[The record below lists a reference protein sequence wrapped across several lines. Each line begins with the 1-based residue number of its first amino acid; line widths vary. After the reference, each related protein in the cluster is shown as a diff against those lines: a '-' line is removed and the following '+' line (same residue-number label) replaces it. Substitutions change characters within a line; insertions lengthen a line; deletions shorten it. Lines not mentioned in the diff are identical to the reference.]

1 MGQAQS
7 AAGRVVG
14 LTKKPLVRRT
24 LIALLV
30 AVVLFGAIG
39 YFVLPGIIKSKVEEL
54 IGQKLHRTTTIEA
67 VEIHPYSLEATIRGV
82 RMMEPDGAAVFV
94 SFDELY
100 VDLQA
105 ESLFRAAPVVREVRL
120 LKPYVHLVRLDGQRF
135 NFSDIIELIKSQ
147 PPSNEPARFSVNN
160 ILIDAGRIEF
170 DDRPDKVMHTVEQLK
185 IGIPFVSNLQSHVE
199 VYVEPALS
207 ANVDG
212 AQLALMGKARP
223 FGDTQEASIDLDYD
237 GVDLTRFYNYIPFKP
252 GFQLPSAK
260 LDLHLNAIFQQP
272 KDAPPRLVVKGSG
285 ALKSVVLT
293 ALDGSPL
300 IRFAQLDVG
309 LASADFQDKRIDV
322 SRIALRSREADVG
335 RGRGGE
341 TNLLTLVPPP
351 QTTAQEV
358 ATKDESAAGKP
369 GPASTSKTPQID
381 LRVGEIVVDSAV
393 IRLTDDVPA
402 KPFKTAIDKLD
413 ITVRQFSLPG
423 ATPATVELSA
433 HSAAGETIN
442 HDGQFTMQP
451 LQASGSLQAA
461 GIAVARYLP
470 HYVPQFAG
478 ELDKGSLVAS
488 AKYAFATVDGGQ
500 PQIKVTEAA
509 ATLSDLVL
517 RLPGEKRPVVTVE
530 TFALADA
537 AVDLGQRE
545 VRVGEIS
552 SRNARFSVIR
562 DKDGRLNL
570 ERMIPKSPVTDGAA
584 PKKPQPPVVAESRS
598 DKPFTVVL
606 GRLDIDKWSAHVEDQ
621 TMARPVVTVVE
632 PISLKAQDLSTL
644 DGARAKV
651 DLRAQINKK
660 GVLSAGGTVGASP
673 LHANLKL
680 DLKGV
685 DVLPLQ
691 PYFTDRVN
699 ILLTS
704 AALTSRG
711 TLSLDEAKGGG
722 LKGGFRG
729 EFNVGELASIDKI
742 SSNDFLKW
750 KSLFFSGV
758 DLKLAPLSIAV
769 EQIALSDFYSRV
781 IVSQEGRT
789 NLQDVVRSE
798 DGAAKSVTTA
808 APVGAK
814 PAAGPGEK
822 AIDKP
827 AQEQPAP
834 STGPIPPVRVGR
846 VTLQGGQVNFTD
858 NFIRPNYTANLMDL
872 GGSITGLSSDA
883 STTADVDLRGQ
894 VNHAPLNIVGKIN
907 PLKGELALDLKADVK
922 GMELAPLTPYS
933 SKYVGYG
940 IEKGKLSFDVNYKI
954 DNREL
959 TAENRLVLDQLT
971 FGEKI
976 ESPTATKLPVMLA
989 VALLR
994 DRNGVIDIN
1003 LPVGGSLDDPQF
1015 SVGGIIVKV
1024 IVNLITKA
1032 VTAPFALL
1040 GSLFGGGEELSY
1052 LEFDAGRYA
1061 ITEAGETKLKT
1072 LAKALKDR
1080 PGLKLEITGRVDPET
1095 DRNGLRQASIDRK
1108 VRALKLN
1115 DMVKKG
1121 ESVDPASLAVTAEEY
1136 PALLKRVYK
1145 DEKFPK
1151 PRNAVGLQ
1159 KDLPVEEMEKLMITN
1174 AQVTDDA
1181 MTELGN
1187 QRAQAV
1193 KEWLLKT
1200 GQIPQERVFL
1210 LAAKVGAAG
1219 AKGPAAP
1226 GAKGAPKAKTGRV
1239 EFLLQ

>member
-7 AAGRVVG
+7 AVGRVVG

-24 LIALLV
+24 LIGLLV
-30 AVVLFGAIG
+30 AIVLFGVIG
-39 YFVLPGIIKSKVEEL
+39 YFVLPGIIKNKAEEL
-54 IGQKLHRTTTIEA
+54 IGEKLNRKTTIEA
-67 VEIHPYSLEATIRGV
+67 VEIQPYSLEATIRGV
-82 RMMEPDGAAVFV
+82 KMMEPNGTAVFV

-100 VDLQA
+100 VDLEA

-120 LKPYVHLVRLDGQRF
+120 LNPYVHMVRLDGQRF
-135 NFSDIIELIKSQ
+135 NFSDIVELIKSQ
-147 PPSNEPARFSVNN
+147 PPSDEPARFSINN
-160 ILIDAGRIEF
+160 ILVDAGRIEF
-170 DDRPDKVMHTVEQLK
+170 DDRPDKVVHTVEQLK

-207 ANVDG
+207 AKVDG
-212 AQLALMGKARP
+212 APLALVGKARP
-223 FGDTQEASIDLDYD
+223 FRDTQEASIDLDYD
-237 GVDLTRFYNYIPFKP
+237 GVDLTRFYNYFPFKP
-252 GFQLPSAK
+252 GFKLAAAK
-260 LDLHLNAIFQQP
+260 LDLHMNVIFQQP
-272 KDAPPRLVVKGSG
+272 KEAPPRLVLKGTG

-293 ALDGSPL
+293 TLDGSPL
-300 IRFAQLDVG
+300 IRFGQLDLA
-309 LASADFQDKRIDV
+309 LASADFQDKRIDM
-322 SRIALRSREADVG
+322 SRIALHSPEVDVV
-335 RGRGGE
+335 RGKAGE
-341 TNLLTLVPPP
+341 INLLKLVPPP
-351 QTTAQEV
+351 QTAAPDV
-358 ATKDESAAGKP
+358 AKTDEPSAGRA
-369 GPASTSKTPQID
+369 GPAPKSKTPQID
-381 LRVGEIVVDSAV
+381 LRVAEIVVDGAV
-393 IRLTDDVPA
+393 VRLTDEVPA
-402 KPFKTAIDKLD
+402 KPFKAIIDKLD
-413 ITVRQFSLPG
+413 IAVRQFSLPG

-433 HSAAGETIN
+433 HSAAGETIR
-442 HDGQFTMQP
+442 HDGQFTLQP

-461 GIAVARYLP
+461 GIALARYLP
-470 HYVPQFAG
+470 NYVPQFAG
-478 ELDKGSLVAS
+478 ELDKGTLVAS
-488 AKYAFATVDGGQ
+488 AKYAFAAAAEGQ

-509 ATLSDLVL
+509 ATLSDLAL
-517 RLPGEKRPVVTVE
+517 RLPGEKRPVVTIE
-530 TFALADA
+530 TFAVANAAADIA
-537 AVDLGQRE
+537 LRE

-552 SRNARFSVIR
+552 SKNARFALIR
-562 DKDGRLNL
+562 NKDGSLNL
-570 ERMIPKSPVTDGAA
+570 ERLVPKSSANDAAA
-584 PKKPQPPVVAESRS
+584 PNKAQPPAPAVSRP
-598 DKPFTVVL
+598 DKPFTLTL
-606 GRLDIDKWSAHVEDQ
+606 GRLDIDKWSARVEDQ

-632 PISLKAQDLSTL
+632 PISLKAQELSTL
-644 DGARAKV
+644 PGARSKV
-651 DLRAQINKK
+651 DIRAQINKK
-660 GVLSAGGTVGASP
+660 GVLAAAGTVGASP

-711 TLSLDEAKGGG
+711 TLFLDEPKAGG

-729 EFNVGELASIDKI
+729 EFNIGDLASIDKI
-742 SSNDFLKW
+742 SSSDFLKW

-758 DLKLAPLSIAV
+758 DLRLAPLSISV

-781 IVSQEGRT
+781 IVSQEGRI

-798 DGAAKSVTTA
+798 DGEAKSVTTA
-808 APVGAK
+808 ASAGAK

-822 AIDKP
+822 ATEKP
-827 AQEQPAP
+827 AQEPPTP
-834 STGPIPPVRVGR
+834 STGPIPPVRVGK

-858 NFIRPNYTANLMDL
+858 NFVRPNYTANLMDL
-872 GGSITGLSSDA
+872 GGSVTGLSSDA
-883 STTADVDLRGQ
+883 ATTADVDLRGQ
-894 VNHAPLNIVGKIN
+894 VNHAPLNIVGTIN
-907 PLKGELALDLKADVK
+907 PLKGDLSLDLKADVK
-922 GMELAPLTPYS
+922 GMELAPLSPYS
-933 SKYVGYG
+933 GKYVGYG
-940 IEKGKLSFDVNYKI
+940 IEKGKLSFDINYKI
-954 DNREL
+954 DNRKL

-1003 LPVGGSLDDPQF
+1003 LPIGGSLDDPQF

-1052 LEFDAGRYA
+1052 LEFDAGRYSIA
-1061 ITEAGETKLKT
+1061 EAGETKLKT
-1072 LAKALKDR
+1072 LAKALTDR

-1095 DRNGLRQASIDRK
+1095 DRDGLRQASIERK

-1115 DMVKKG
+1115 DLVKKG
-1121 ESVDPASLAVTAEEY
+1121 ESVDPASLAVTPEEY
-1136 PALLKRVYK
+1136 PAFLKRVYK

-1159 KDLPVEEMEKLMITN
+1159 KALPVEEMEKLMLTN
-1174 AQVTDDA
+1174 AQVNDDA
-1181 MTELGN
+1181 MTDLGN

-1193 KEWLLKT
+1193 KEWLLKN
-1200 GQIPQERVFL
+1200 GQIPEERVFL

-1219 AKGPAAP
+1219 VKEPAP
-1226 GAKGAPKAKTGRV
+1226 GTKDTPKAKASRV
-1239 EFLLQ
+1239 DFSLK

>member
-100 VDLQA
+100 IDLQA

-120 LKPYVHLVRLDGQRF
+120 LKPYVHLVRFDGQRF
-135 NFSDIIELIKSQ
+135 NFSDIVELFKSQ
-147 PPSNEPARFSVNN
+147 PPSDEPARFSVNN

-212 AQLALMGKARP
+212 APLALTGKARP
-223 FGDTQEASIDLDYD
+223 FRDTQEASVDLDYD

-252 GFQLPSAK
+252 GFKLPSAK
-260 LDLHLNAIFQQP
+260 LDLHLNAVFQQP
-272 KDAPPRLVVKGSG
+272 KDAPPRLVVKGTG
-285 ALKSVVLT
+285 ALKSVALT
-293 ALDGSPL
+293 TLDGNPL
-300 IRFAQLDVG
+300 IRFAQLDLT
-309 LASADFQDKRIDV
+309 LASADLHDKRIDV
-322 SRIALRSREADVG
+322 SRIALHSPEVDVL
-335 RGRGGE
+335 RGKGGE
-341 TNLLTLVPPP
+341 INLLALAPAPAGQEAVKNGEP
-351 QTTAQEV
+351 TAGQ
-358 ATKDESAAGKP
+358 AGP
-369 GPASTSKTPQID
+369 GSQSKTPQID
-381 LRVGEIVVDSAV
+381 LRVREILVDGAV
-393 IRLTDDVPA
+393 IRLTDEVPA
-402 KPFKTAIDKLD
+402 KPFKTTIDKLD
-413 ITVRQFSLPG
+413 IAVRQFSMPG

-433 HSAAGETIN
+433 HSEAGETLK
-442 HDGQFTMQP
+442 HDGQFTLQP

-478 ELDKGSLVAS
+478 ELDKGSLTAS
-488 AKYAFATVDGGQ
+488 AKYAFATASDGQ

-509 ATLSDLVL
+509 AALSDLAL

-598 DKPFTVVL
+598 DKPFTVAL
-606 GRLDIDKWSAHVEDQ
+606 GRLDIDKWSARVEDQ

-632 PISLKAQDLSTL
+632 PISLKAQELSTL
-644 DGARAKV
+644 NGARAKV

-660 GVLSAGGTVGASP
+660 GVLSAGGMVGASP

-758 DLKLAPLSIAV
+758 DLKLAPLSISV

-781 IVSQEGRT
+781 IVSQEGRI

-808 APVGAK
+808 APAGAK
-814 PAAGPGEK
+814 PAADSAEK

-827 AQEQPAP
+827 AQEQTSP
-834 STGPIPPVRVGR
+834 SAGTIPPVRVGK

-894 VNHAPLNIVGKIN
+894 VNHAPLNIGGKIN
-907 PLKGELALDLKADVK
+907 PLKGDLALDLKADVK
-922 GMELAPLTPYS
+922 GMELAPLSPYS

-954 DNREL
+954 DNRKL

-1015 SVGGIIVKV
+1015 SVGGIIIKV

-1061 ITEAGETKLKT
+1061 ISEPSETKLKT
-1072 LAKALKDR
+1072 LAKALIDR

-1145 DEKFPK
+1145 DERFPK

-1219 AKGPAAP
+1219 AKEPAAP
-1226 GAKGAPKAKTGRV
+1226 DAKDAPKAKTSRV
-1239 EFLLQ
+1239 DFSLK